1 MNGLGLASGVAI
13 AAGSLALHSD
23 TLIYWIGPAGCI
35 ILIPALVLVLALPL
49 LRTGRPVASG
59 WSSGREEIDSPARP
73 ALPGSAVLAN
83 ALQTAAQIHI
93 SAEVTADG
101 SHRQSITITHRYPG
115 EPPVHRATP
124 VPDHAKHPALARSRA
139 MIGHE

>member
-23 TLIYWIGPAGCI
+23 NLIYWIGPAGCI

-49 LRTGRPVASG
+49 IQTGLPVFSARPSG
-59 WSSGREEIDSPARP
+59 HEAINSPARP
-73 ALPGSAVLAN
+73 ALLASALLAD
-83 ALQTAAQIHI
+83 ALPTAAQIHI

-101 SHRQSITITHRYPG
+101 TQRQSITITHRYPG
-115 EPPVHRATP
+115 EPPVYKAAP
-124 VPDHAKHPALARSRA
+124 VPDHSERPALARSRA
-139 MIGHE
+139 MMVSE